1 MVDSTNSFNPTNINN
16 SKESFQAES
25 FISPHNR
32 CSSSATPNCSSED
45 IQHKEYDSNK
55 RRRLDDANKT
65 ENTQCHFTGQT
76 SHTTND
82 VCTGGVINQNS
93 PAIFSF
99 WNRNTIENAIKF
111 PGDIQIVLPL
121 EPINIVRF
129 DYSEN
134 YMIRSMYLDEF
145 NNVKTSKKE
154 INIQDITNS
163 NIDSSLFEEC
173 IYVLRYGWNCNFLGI
188 KKENFLNLISLIY
201 DLKCYSNSDAL
212 LTLYKSLLTYI
223 FVYLENRSFNDTFDL
238 TKDDFIT
245 HKKHFLPFIYVL
257 YDSIKVTY
265 DLDNKE
271 LTFIE
276 KKNVK
281 KEISIQYHDV
291 DEIIIRI
298 TPRALE
304 LIDQERHTN
313 KSTILNCIISV
324 YKTKGIKI
332 SSDNSFFYESKNSDS
347 VRTSAI
353 NKLQIENMNTS
364 FIFLF
369 NSMKFIERR
378 EVISIEFERIVVS
391 KIDMFF
397 LGRLIYLKTL
407 TLVQCTFKNFKA
419 FYRAVSSKF
428 PELQNLRFVG
438 LNLLTGFLNNLCYM
452 KIEILELLFCNFT
465 VDLRSFKP
473 RELIKLKK
481 FKMNYTS
488 IKFRIIES
496 MMLSKT
502 LEVLSLKGV
511 AFTNYKYPE
520 CFENWQKYFR
530 SLDLSYCKLCYT
542 SLKFFSENI
551 KAEKLYLNYFQIES
565 QIVNILNQKS
575 LHISTRKLSLCGN
588 RIDSKLFYIITHFEV
603 LEYLNLSSL
612 KENSYNFYMSEHKF
626 YSKLVDL
633 NLSGNKIKEISFGFA
648 KQLDRLVGL
657 NLFNCNLKPGSLS
670 DFCLGFMNTSLKRIN
685 LAGNVLHLSD
695 IIQIGLLINL
705 ENFVLSLD
713 NKVFSEFIEKYS
725 ALSFQNLETL
735 ILILTNL
742 DDAIINF
749 IISQPSLKSIELRNC
764 TIRDKHQIDC
774 KLTPDGFKR
783 RISEDSEI
791 TIIDT

>member
-1 MVDSTNSFNPTNINN
+1 
-16 SKESFQAES
+16 
-25 FISPHNR
+25 
-32 CSSSATPNCSSED
+32 
-45 IQHKEYDSNK
+45 
-55 RRRLDDANKT
+55 
-65 ENTQCHFTGQT
+65 
-76 SHTTND
+76 
-82 VCTGGVINQNS
+82 
-93 PAIFSF
+93 
-99 WNRNTIENAIKF
+99 
-111 PGDIQIVLPL
+111 
-121 EPINIVRF
+121 
-129 DYSEN
+129 
-134 YMIRSMYLDEF
+134 
-145 NNVKTSKKE
+145 
-154 INIQDITNS
+154 

-245 HKKHFLPFIYVL
+245 HKKHFLSFIYVL
-257 YDSIKVTY
+257 YDSIEVTY
-265 DLDNKE
+265 DSNNNE

-281 KEISIQYHDV
+281 KEISIQYHNV

-324 YKTKGIKI
+324 YKIKGIKI

-347 VRTSAI
+347 VRNSAI

-364 FIFLF
+364 FISVFVC
-369 NSMKFIERR
+369 MRYIEKR
-378 EVISIEFERIVVS
+378 ELISIEFERIVVS
-391 KIDMFF
+391 EPDIIF
-397 LGRLIYLKTL
+397 LYCLPHLKTL
-407 TLVQCTFKNFKA
+407 TLVKCTCEDFEA
-419 FYRAVSSKF
+419 FF
-428 PELQNLRFVG
+428 PEI
-438 LNLLTGFLNNLCYM
+438 YIY
-452 KIEILELLFCNFT
+452 KIEN
-465 VDLRSFKP
+465 
-473 RELIKLKK
+473 IKL
-481 FKMNYTS
+481 S
-488 IKFRIIES
+488 
-496 MMLSKT
+496 MLSKV
-502 LEVLSLKGV
+502 LEVLSFKGI
-511 AFTNYKYPE
+511 AFTNYEYSE
-520 CFENWQKYFR
+520 CFENWQKIFR
-530 SLDLSYCKLCYT
+530 SLILSYCKLCYT

-551 KAEKLYLNYFQIES
+551 KAKKLYLNYFQTES
-565 QIVNILNQKS
+565 QLVNILNHKS

-588 RIDSKLFYIITHFEV
+588 RIDSKLFYIITHFEF

-670 DFCLGFMNTSLKRIN
+670 DFS
-685 LAGNVLHLSD
+685 GNVLHLSD

-705 ENFVLSLD
+705 EKLVLSLD
-713 NKVFSEFIEKYS
+713 NKVFSEFIEKYG

-764 TIRDKHQIDC
+764 TIRDEHQIDC
-774 KLTPDGFKR
+774 KLTPDEF
-783 RISEDSEI
+783 
-791 TIIDT
+791 

>member
-1 MVDSTNSFNPTNINN
+1 
-16 SKESFQAES
+16 
-25 FISPHNR
+25 
-32 CSSSATPNCSSED
+32 
-45 IQHKEYDSNK
+45 
-55 RRRLDDANKT
+55 
-65 ENTQCHFTGQT
+65 
-76 SHTTND
+76 
-82 VCTGGVINQNS
+82 
-93 PAIFSF
+93 
-99 WNRNTIENAIKF
+99 
-111 PGDIQIVLPL
+111 
-121 EPINIVRF
+121 
-129 DYSEN
+129 
-134 YMIRSMYLDEF
+134 
-145 NNVKTSKKE
+145 
-154 INIQDITNS
+154 

-245 HKKHFLPFIYVL
+245 HKKHFLSFIYVL
-257 YDSIKVTY
+257 YDSIEVTY
-265 DLDNKE
+265 DSNNNE

-281 KEISIQYHDV
+281 KEISIQYHNV

-313 KSTILNCIISV
+313 KSTLLNCIISV
-324 YKTKGIKI
+324 YKIKGIKI

-347 VRTSAI
+347 VRNSAI

-364 FIFLF
+364 FISVFVC
-369 NSMKFIERR
+369 MRYIEKR
-378 EVISIEFERIVVS
+378 ELISIEFERIVVS
-391 KIDMFF
+391 EPDIIF
-397 LGRLIYLKTL
+397 LYCLPHLKTL
-407 TLVQCTFKNFKA
+407 TLVKCTCEDFEA
-419 FYRAVSSKF
+419 FFRALYLNF
-428 PELQNLRFVG
+428 PELQKLRFVR
-438 LNLLTGFLNNLCYM
+438 LTLLIDFFNNLYYM
-452 KIEILELLFCNFT
+452 KIEILELLFSEIYIYKIEN
-465 VDLRSFKP
+465 
-473 RELIKLKK
+473 IKL
-481 FKMNYTS
+481 S
-488 IKFRIIES
+488 
-496 MMLSKT
+496 MLSKV
-502 LEVLSLKGV
+502 LEVLSFKGI
-511 AFTNYKYPE
+511 AFTNYEYSE
-520 CFENWQKYFR
+520 CFENWQKIFR
-530 SLDLSYCKLCYT
+530 SLILSYCKLCYT

-551 KAEKLYLNYFQIES
+551 KAKKLYLNYFQTES
-565 QIVNILNQKS
+565 QLVNILNHKS

-588 RIDSKLFYIITHFEV
+588 RIDSKLFYIITHFEF

-670 DFCLGFMNTSLKRIN
+670 DFCLGFMNNSLKRIN

-705 ENFVLSLD
+705 EKLVLSLD
-713 NKVFSEFIEKYS
+713 NKVFSEFIEKYG

-764 TIRDKHQIDC
+764 TIRDEHQIDC
-774 KLTPDGFKR
+774 KLTPDGFQR
-783 RISEDSEI
+783 RIFENSEI
-791 TIIDT
+791 TLFN